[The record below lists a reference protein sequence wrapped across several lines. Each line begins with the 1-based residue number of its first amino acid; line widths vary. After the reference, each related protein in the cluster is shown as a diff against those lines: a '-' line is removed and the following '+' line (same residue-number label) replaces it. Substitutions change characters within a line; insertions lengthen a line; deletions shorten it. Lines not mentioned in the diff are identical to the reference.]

1 MLDMISIL
9 LAASITFT
17 ATATGVEKGTP
28 IEFLFAGK
36 DTDRDYETMFL
47 LDETVGDL
55 CARIEKAGLPKGRAT
70 SIADCAL
77 WPVGCR
83 VTFAPAPNAF
93 VETTWPEG
101 LSPAAFVYTGGTRN
115 EKGAVVANDD
125 MPLAFCALYSL
136 AQAPVVY
143 NGIYH
148 QGDVYGAHTARMTL
162 KKGERR
168 KFVLSWDEKTKPA
181 HLDVTFTPG
190 SAAQVLQQIKS
201 AAEAGE
207 IDVRAAFDPALTVA
221 EATQIAQALA
231 LVDSPKVKLNGR
243 ADGQLFF
250 RALLPS
256 ANWRDRQQR
265 LTQPF
270 ELTVG
275 STDDTLVFVEE
286 DWMVEGNDPKLTPR
300 KIPFAEAAQHPKTD
314 TCFIFTDKDT
324 RLARIYA
331 AMEKLMGAKILNW
344 YVFERK

>member
-1 MLDMISIL
+1 MISIL
-9 LAASITFT
+9 LAASLSFT

-47 LDETVGDL
+47 LDESVGDL
-55 CARIEKAGLPKGRAT
+55 CARLEKAGLPRGRAT
-70 SIADCAL
+70 AVADCVL
-77 WPVGCR
+77 WPVGCA
-83 VTFAPAPNAF
+83 VDLQPKMSEFI
-93 VETTWPEG
+93 ETRWPEG

-115 EKGAVVANDD
+115 EKGAVVADDD

-136 AQAPVVY
+136 AQAPLVF

-148 QGDVYGAHTARMTL
+148 QGDVYGAHTAKVTL

-168 KFVLSWDEKTKPA
+168 KFVLSWDEKSKPA

-190 SAAQVLQQIKS
+190 STSRILAQVKT

-207 IDVRAAFDPALTVA
+207 IEVRAAFDPSLTVA
-221 EATQIAQALA
+221 EAAQIAQALA
-231 LVDSPKVKLNGR
+231 LVDSPRVKFNGR
-243 ADGQLFF
+243 ATGQLFF
-250 RALLPS
+250 RAFLPS
-256 ANWRDRQQR
+256 ATWRDRQQR

-270 ELTVG
+270 ELAVG
-275 STDDTLVFVEE
+275 SSEDTLIFVEE
-286 DWMVEGNDPKLTPR
+286 DWTVEGNDPKLTPR
-300 KIPFAEAAQHPKTD
+300 AIPFAEAAQHPKTD
-314 TCFIFTDKDT
+314 TCFIFATKET

-331 AMEKLMGAKILNW
+331 AMEKLKGAKILNW